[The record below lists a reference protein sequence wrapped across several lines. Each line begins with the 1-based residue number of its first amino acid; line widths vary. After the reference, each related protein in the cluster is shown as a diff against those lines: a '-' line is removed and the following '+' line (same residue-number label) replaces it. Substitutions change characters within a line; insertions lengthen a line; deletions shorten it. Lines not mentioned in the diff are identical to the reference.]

1 MSVYIVFAI
10 IFFVIGFGAIELINK
25 KMSRQDDFLA
35 DNSFDDKIF
44 DENLTVLHEM
54 VDREGGIDV
63 WDFFDN
69 MCLVEVSDVKRKQI
83 NDFLAILEPKD
94 QQEVI
99 SFFDPFDSPIDS
111 IENSCDVDNALE
123 SGDKEPMERFS
134 KILGKLAR
142 TPEWQVLKSDPNWQ
156 ELRDIINE
164 DRRESNQKE
173 L

>member
-1 MSVYIVFAI
+1 MSVYIIVFAI
-10 IFFVIGFGAIELINK
+10 IVFVGFGAIVLMDK
-25 KMSRQDDFLA
+25 RMSRQDDFFD
-35 DNSFDDKIF
+35 DNSFDDKF
-44 DENLTVLHEM
+44 YDDNLTVLLEM
-54 VDREGGIDV
+54 VEREGGSDV
-63 WDFFDN
+63 WDFFEN
-69 MCLVEVSDVKRKQI
+69 MCLVKVSDVKRKQI

-111 IENSCDVDNALE
+111 IENSYVDNALE